1 MKLKRNQL
9 RFVINCTVEQLVAYL
24 EEDYGCSLLD
34 AFDKVY
40 NSKIYQKLVNM
51 NTGLYLKSPDYVYD
65 YLKTE
70 LGVQPL
76 PKTNKK

>member
-1 MKLKRNQL
+1 MKLKKSQL
-9 RFVINCTVEQLVAYL
+9 QFLINCTVEQLVAYIQ
-24 EEDYGCSLLD
+24 EDYSCSLID

-65 YLKTE
+65 YLKQE
-70 LGVQPL
+70 FD
-76 PKTNKK
+76 N